1 MDYTIYSINK
11 DAYYSSMHQ
20 EKPEFCFYRLED
32 FEGTYDN
39 SLYQIRFYLSEGQVT
54 INEDSYLVAVNDVHI
69 IKPNVVCNTVDAETS
84 GYVFLF
90 SDSFLD
96 RVQMHCSSSLRNQL
110 AIHAIPNVV
119 HIRLELVS
127 KLRSYIDLISE
138 EIIHGDNLE
147 AIEKMISIV
156 FLYLFDCKNLAHI
169 DSRFDSEKV
178 CCLLKSIDENFKEH
192 QHALFYSKLL
202 SVSVRRMNELTTAT
216 LARTVTMLI
225 QERIMLEAKREI
237 ILGRMSMK
245 EIAFMLGYI
254 DNAYFSRVF
263 KKSTGI
269 SPSEFKQRY
278 GKLSNS
284 YGK

>member
-20 EKPEFCFYRLED
+20 KKPEFCFYRLED

-156 FLYLFDCKNLAHI
+156 FLYLFDCKILAHI

>member
-32 FEGTYDN
+32 FEGAYDN

-225 QERIMLEAKREI
+225 QERIMLEAKRQI
-237 ILGRMSMK
+237 IIGRMSMK

-278 GKLSNS
+278 GK
-284 YGK
+284 